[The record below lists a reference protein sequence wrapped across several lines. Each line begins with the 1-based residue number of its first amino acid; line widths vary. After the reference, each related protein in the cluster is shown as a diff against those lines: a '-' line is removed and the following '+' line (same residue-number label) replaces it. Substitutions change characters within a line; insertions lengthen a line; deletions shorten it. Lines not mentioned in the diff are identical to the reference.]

1 MTAQEYAAEG
11 VVWRRLAGLL
21 PAAGDREEV
30 QACWD
35 IGEQEAGLE
44 LLVDRLLGQ
53 GAGVEES
60 ARAELAVMAE
70 QWGEWEWLG
79 MRIAALP
86 HVGEEA
92 GRLRVLQ
99 DGAEETRPAGFVL
112 PEHPLAV
119 AVLVPWIV
127 CAPCARVLARAHRRE
142 EWGALSFLAEG
153 YVVFGPGLAPLVFL
167 REDPGAAWDALAAL
181 RDGCDRDRG

>member
-1 MTAQEYAAEG
+1 MSAREYAAEA
-11 VVWRRLAGLL
+11 VVWSRLAGLL
-21 PAAGDREEV
+21 SAADDREEV

-70 QWGEWEWLG
+70 QWGEWDWLG
-79 MRIAALP
+79 ARIAALP
-86 HVGEEA
+86 LVGEVA
-92 GRLRVLQ
+92 GRLRVLH

-112 PEHPLAV
+112 PEHPLA
-119 AVLVPWIV
+119 ASVLVPWLV
-127 CAPCARVLARAHRRE
+127 CAPCERVLARAHRRE

-153 YVVFGPGLAPLVFL
+153 YVVFGPGFTPVVFL
-167 REDPGAAWDALAAL
+167 REEPGAAWDALVAL
-181 RDGCDRDRG
+181 RDGCGRGCG

>member
-1 MTAQEYAAEG
+1 MSAQEYAAEA
-11 VVWRRLAGLL
+11 VVWSRLAGLL
-21 PAAGDREEV
+21 SAPGDREEV
-30 QACWD
+30 QDCWD

-44 LLVDRLLGQ
+44 LLVDRLLGR
-53 GAGVEES
+53 GTRIEEP

-70 QWGEWEWLG
+70 QWGEWDWLG
-79 MRIAALP
+79 TRITSLP

-112 PEHPLAV
+112 PEHPLA
-119 AVLVPWIV
+119 ASVLVPWIV
-127 CAPCARVLARAHRRE
+127 CAPCERVLARAHRRE

-153 YVVFGPGLAPLVFL
+153 YVVFGPGFAPVAFP
-167 REDPGAAWDALAAL
+167 REEPGAAWDALAAL
-181 RDGCDRDRG
+181 RHGCDRG

>member
-1 MTAQEYAAEG
+1 MTSQEYAAEA
-11 VVWRRLAGLL
+11 VLWSRLAGLQSA
-21 PAAGDREEV
+21 PDREEV
-30 QACWD
+30 QGCWD

-44 LLVDRLLGQ
+44 LLVDRLREQ
-53 GAGVEES
+53 GPGIGES

-70 QWGEWEWLG
+70 QWGEWDWLG
-79 MRIAALP
+79 VRIAALP

-92 GRLRVLQ
+92 DRLRVLP

-112 PEHPLAV
+112 PGHPLAE

-127 CAPCARVLARAHRRE
+127 CAPCGRVLARAHRRE

-153 YVVFGPGLAPLVFL
+153 YVVFGPEHAPVVLP
-167 REDPGAAWDALAAL
+167 REEPGAAWDALAAL
-181 RDGCDRDRG
+181 RDGCDRG